1 MNYKGYTGGS
11 FQDLTRVAKLNPIM
25 WSELFLL
32 NQQHLLDDLDILI
45 GSLQEY
51 RQALAA
57 GDRSCLEKLL
67 EEGSRIKQQLSEQK

>member
-1 MNYKGYTGGS
+1 MS
-11 FQDLTRVAKLNPIM
+11 LLNPIM
-25 WSELFLL
+25 WNELFLL

-57 GDRSCLEKLL
+57 GDRSRLEELL
-67 EEGSRIKQQLSEQK
+67 EEGSRIKQQLNEQK

>member
-1 MNYKGYTGGS
+1 MS
-11 FQDLTRVAKLNPIM
+11 LLNPIM

-32 NQQHLLDDLDILI
+32 NQQHLLDELDILI

-57 GDRSCLEKLL
+57 GDRRRMEELL
-67 EEGSRIKQQLSEQK
+67 EEGSRIKQQLNEQK

>member
-1 MNYKGYTGGS
+1 MS
-11 FQDLTRVAKLNPIM
+11 LLNPIM
-25 WSELFLL
+25 WNELFLL
-32 NQQHLLDDLDILI
+32 NQQHFWTSTPERRDILI

-67 EEGSRIKQQLSEQK
+67 EEGSRIKQQLNEQKEDME

>member
-1 MNYKGYTGGS
+1 MS
-11 FQDLTRVAKLNPIM
+11 LLNPIM

-67 EEGSRIKQQLSEQK
+67 EEGSRIKQQLNEQK

>member
-1 MNYKGYTGGS
+1 
-11 FQDLTRVAKLNPIM
+11 M

-57 GDRSCLEKLL
+57 GDRSRLEKLL
-67 EEGSRIKQQLSEQK
+67 EEGSRIKKQLSEQK